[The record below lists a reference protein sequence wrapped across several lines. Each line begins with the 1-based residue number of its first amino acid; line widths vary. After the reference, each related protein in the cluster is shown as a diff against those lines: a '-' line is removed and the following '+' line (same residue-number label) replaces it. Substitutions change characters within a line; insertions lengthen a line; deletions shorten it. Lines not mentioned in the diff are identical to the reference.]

1 MKQSND
7 NVKLIAGVF
16 VGALVGGALGILLA
30 PEKGTETRRKIFEKG
45 EDLTDA
51 LENKFQSLVD
61 EAKKEMEQVKEK
73 AHVFIGD
80 GLAKA
85 EKLTKESHL
94 A

>member
-1 MKQSND
+1 MKQTND
-7 NVKLIAGVF
+7 NVKLVAAVL

-30 PEKGTETRRKIFEKG
+30 PDKGTETRRKIFEKG

-51 LENKFQSLVD
+51 FENKFQSLVD
-61 EAKKEMEQVKEK
+61 EVKKEMEQVKEK

-85 EKLTKESHL
+85 ETFTKEHKM

>member
-1 MKQSND
+1 MKQTND
-7 NVKLIAGVF
+7 NVKLVAAVL

-30 PEKGTETRRKIFEKG
+30 PDKGTETRRKIFEKG

-51 LENKFQSLVD
+51 FENKFQSLVD
-61 EAKKEMEQVKEK
+61 EVKKEMEQVKEK

-85 EKLTKESHL
+85 ETLSKEHKLV
-94 A
+94 

>member
-1 MKQSND
+1 MKHTND
-7 NVKLIAGVF
+7 NVKLIAGVL

-30 PEKGTETRRKIFEKG
+30 PEKGTETRKRIFEKG

-51 LENKFQSLVD
+51 MENKFQNLVD
-61 EAKKEMEQVKEK
+61 EVKKEMEQVKEK

-85 EKLTKESHL
+85 EAFTKENKM
-94 A
+94 

>member
-7 NVKLIAGVF
+7 NVKLIAGLL

-30 PEKGTETRRKIFEKG
+30 PDKGSDTRRHLFEKG

-51 LENKFQSLVD
+51 LENKFQNLVD
-61 EAKKEMEQVKEK
+61 EVKKEMEQVKEK

-85 EKLTKESHL
+85 ETFTKEKHV
-94 A
+94 